1 MPSQSSQFI
10 FPSARLQTKEE
21 TFTFP
26 SAVDSGFV
34 FPSALNIG
42 KTDIEAIMDAIGK
55 FEDDYSFGNLNYTDE
70 LAERFGATEGPEYT
84 DHEGKTYTRAKF
96 PSPELGEDA
105 ARWRAKQIWKDV
117 DKDPVQFVST
127 WTGLKEDDETVVNF
141 ADEIQRGLPPEK
153 VEPELEVPDPP
164 FTFPSALSSPREV
177 PFLGPR
183 EMPERTK
190 ASLGR
195 RFKDRFFEYLAPFEL
210 YDPNLPEAEYTREIV
225 ADLAGGFSGMLVG
238 FAGLGAV
245 TGGATWIGAPAKGV
259 KAVQLAKTARTLVKA
274 GRMKGAAKYLGI
286 GSSGLLGRSPWVGRN
301 YLNTMAKLT
310 VTSPRLAKAVDL
322 GARNIITFGTYGQL
336 MLPTDASIVDRMK
349 TAEHDFYSSLLF
361 GAAGLPK
368 ILQIPK
374 ATAVEAGLLL
384 AAGAGS
390 DFGQDKDRTA
400 QERIIHGLALTGF
413 HFARQKAG
421 KVYVEGKMRNA
432 LIAWGYTPKEAE
444 RILADKTLLNNV
456 MRAGQGK
463 TTKEAQRPFEEQN
476 IFANK
481 DKKLKQNV
489 DLINIYTNKK
499 GQAMAVYRDL
509 ELGTRHTTTAK
520 DFFSG
525 FSKVNKSKTILEKE
539 REKGLIVDDKAP
551 SEVVPKK
558 GEKGYDAW
566 SRGRRQVKLFQK
578 KAGLSDKDYR
588 KVLNILTGKNSSTEL
603 TPREMAR
610 ALEVMKPVK
619 NFRKADAGLDG
630 MEAGLLD
637 KIPEGL
643 RMGFSKLAFPASAT
657 LRGIARKFNSKT
669 ALKLSDSMLDFALK
683 KAPIRAFG
691 TKFLKGIKQRY
702 KLSRED
708 LKSVVS
714 IIDPEKFGKYP
725 ITKKIKSG
733 KVVNE
738 KGKEVKIKDGI
749 LKDYNAFMKMNFLWM
764 ANAGVEVRIFSKSRM
779 GSRYVPIWQGKYKN
793 TEKNLPEKDY
803 KRLQKMKK
811 TMRTQGKTSKE
822 IKERV
827 NQFLT
832 NTVTGPDVKNIGVIT
847 KAKAGDMIK
856 LKDGREVKLT
866 SVESRRLDDYYPR
879 VLTAEAMTEFGTNK
893 SFRNRMLESL
903 KKHDPEL
910 QKIKSATKK
919 HQKAEKMLNS
929 MMTYIDERGVFGS
942 QIARRKIDLPSRV
955 AFDKDGIDIPLKD
968 YNVKKGDLVNGRKI
982 EKIIDVY
989 HRDFV
994 DVISRY
1000 SEKVSHVVP
1009 TYEYFGRKGVKGA
1022 KAQSMITKISD
1033 EVKGDKGVENWVI
1046 RIIEQQANGMDV
1058 QVPKVLQGVWSFAA
1072 NIGLSAPKTGFK
1084 NLLLG
1089 QVQTFTTFS
1098 ARQMAKAY
1106 KEILTDKKKWKA
1118 VTKSVGADEMSI
1130 HELEAMKT
1138 IQRKRFKRVTPIRW
1152 LGRMG
1157 GMQETESFN
1166 RLGAAV
1172 TGLFTAREA
1181 IKVLT
1186 GQITPWQAKMSK
1198 AQARHYLENTFRL
1211 DVKKILASK
1220 RRTLTKNEETKIMQM
1235 SHIMSQGSPELPF
1248 IPSWMAKGWAKPLT
1262 LFYRTAYRITENV
1275 GQNVVRPL
1283 LEQGNPLPSMKYLS
1297 GSALAGAGMVATNY
1311 LALQKGSSV
1320 WKSDQYHDIGRD
1332 VIDYMYKAETL
1343 AVLGFVTDEDWT
1355 ENFIDKFFI
1364 VRMLS
1369 EAKNQFSYIT
1379 NGSKTPYNASVDW
1392 AKSNIPVF
1400 NDIVTVWENNAKPE
1414 YAEVKRFRRMQ
1425 NDWSNAV
1432 GDVKDSGVYP
1442 RTVRKRSYE
1451 AIEASFWGSDKDQEK
1466 ADLYYVE
1473 LTDVANSLEK
1483 DRWTCLQAKDLS
1495 RTNLRTAIES
1505 TRPVTLSH
1513 ETLKAG
1519 KSDYRRFVLSLA
1531 PKDRKRLLDIE
1542 KKWQAKSDSY
1552 WNAVGNNRHLE
1563 VKCSE
1568 R

>member
-1 MPSQSSQFI
+1 MPPQYPPIQY
-10 FPSARLQTKEE
+10 PSFRSKERE
-21 TFTFP
+21 DFYP
-26 SAVDSGFV
+26 SFDTTQIEY
-34 FPSALNIG
+34 PSFSNIG
-42 KTDIEAIMDAIGK
+42 KTDIEAIMDAMEK
-55 FEDDYSFGNLNYTDE
+55 FEGGPYSFGNLNYTDE
-70 LAERFGATEGPEYT
+70 LSERFGATEGPEYT

-141 ADEIQRGLPPEK
+141 AGEIQSNLPPEK
-153 VEPELEVPDPP
+153 VEPDLEVPRSAIQY
-164 FTFPSALSSPREV
+164 PSFLSTPREV

-190 ASLGR
+190 APLLT
-195 RFKDRFFEYLAPFEL
+195 RFKERFLEYTIPFG
-210 YDPNLPEAEYTREIV
+210 YDPNLPEAEYTREIIT
-225 ADLAGGFSGMLVG
+225 DLVGGFSGMLVG
-238 FAGLGAV
+238 YGALGAV
-245 TGGATWIGAPAKGV
+245 TGGATWVTAPAKGV

-274 GRMKGAAKYLGI
+274 GRMKGASKYLGI

-310 VTSPRLAKAVDL
+310 VTSPKLAKAVDL
-322 GARNIITFGTYGQL
+322 GARNIVTFGTYGQL
-336 MLPTDASIVDRMK
+336 MIPTDTSVADRLK
-349 TAEHDFYSSLLF
+349 TAEHDFYSSVMF
-361 GAAGLPK
+361 SVVGLPK
-368 ILQIPK
+368 ILNMPK
-374 ATAVEAGLLL
+374 AAPIEVGALF
-384 AAGAGS
+384 AAGAGG
-390 DFGQDKDRTA
+390 DFLQDKDRTVE
-400 QERIIHGLALTGF
+400 ERIIHGLGLVGF

-432 LIAWGYTPKEAE
+432 LTTWGYTPKEAE

-456 MRAGQGK
+456 MRSGQGK

-476 IFANK
+476 VFVNK

-489 DLINIYTNKK
+489 DLLNIYTNKK
-499 GQAMAVYRDL
+499 GQAMVIYRDL
-509 ELGTRHTTTAK
+509 ELGTKHTTTGK

-525 FSKVNKSKTILEKE
+525 FSKVSKTKTILEKE
-539 REKGLIVDDKAP
+539 REKGLTVDDKTP
-551 SEVVPKK
+551 VEVIPKK

-566 SRGRRQVKLFQK
+566 NRGRRQVKAFQRR
-578 KAGLSDKDYR
+578 ADLSDKDYR
-588 KVLNILTGKNSSTEL
+588 KFLNVMTGKKSSTEL
-603 TPREMAR
+603 TTREMAKVID
-610 ALEVMKPVK
+610 AMKPVK
-619 NFRKADAGLDG
+619 NLRKPDAGLDG
-630 MEAGLLD
+630 MEAGILD

-669 ALKLSDSMLDFALK
+669 ALKLSDDMLDFALR

-691 TKFLKGIKQRY
+691 TKFLRGVKKSY

-738 KGKEVKIKDGI
+738 KGKEVKIKDEI
-749 LKDYNAFMKMNFLWM
+749 IKQYNAFMKMNFLWM
-764 ANAGVEVRIFSKSRM
+764 SNAGVEVRIFSSNRM
-779 GSRYVPIWQGKYKN
+779 GSKYVPIWQAKYKN

-832 NTVTGPDVKNIGVIT
+832 NAVTGPDVKNIGIIT
-847 KAKAGDMIK
+847 KAKVGDVIK

-879 VLTAEAMTEFGTNK
+879 VLTAEAMKEFGK
-893 SFRNRMLESL
+893 DGDFRARMLDSL
-903 KKHDPEL
+903 KKNDPEL
-910 QKIKSATKK
+910 QKVKSATKK
-919 HQKAEKMLNS
+919 HEKAERMLDQ
-929 MMTYIDERGVFGS
+929 MTTYMDDRGVFGS
-942 QIARRKIDLPSRV
+942 QIARRKINLPSRV
-955 AFDKDGIDIPLKD
+955 AFDKDGMDIPLKN
-968 YNVKKGDLVNGRKI
+968 YNVKKGDVVKGREI
-982 EKIIDVY
+982 DRIIDVY
-989 HRDFV
+989 ERDFI
-994 DVISRY
+994 DVIGRY
-1000 SEKVSHVVP
+1000 TDKVAHVVP
-1009 TYEYFGRKGVKGA
+1009 TYEFYGRKGVKGA
-1022 KAQSMITKISD
+1022 KAQSMINKISHETGGD
-1033 EVKGDKGVENWVI
+1033 REVTRWTQT
-1046 RIIEQQANGMDV
+1046 IIEQQANGINT
-1058 QVPKVLQGVWSFAA
+1058 QVPRALQSVWSVAA
-1072 NIGLSAPKTGFK
+1072 NIGLSAPKTGLK
-1084 NLLLG
+1084 NFLLG
-1089 QVQTFTTFS
+1089 QVQTFSTFS
-1098 ARQMAKAY
+1098 ARQMYKAY
-1106 KEILTDKKKWKA
+1106 REILTDPKKWNDITKA
-1118 VTKSVGADEMSI
+1118 VGTKEMGI
-1130 HELEAMKT
+1130 HELEAMKA
-1138 IQRKRFKRVTPIRW
+1138 IQRKRFKRVTPIKW

-1157 GMQETESFN
+1157 GMQETEAIN

-1172 TGLFTAREA
+1172 TGLFTGREA
-1181 IKVLT
+1181 LKVLT
-1186 GQITPWQAKMSK
+1186 GQLTPWQAKMSK
-1198 AQARHYLENTFRL
+1198 AQARHYLETTFRL
-1211 DVKKILASK
+1211 DVKKILSSK
-1220 RRTLTKNEETKIMQM
+1220 RRTFTKNEETKIMQM

-1275 GQNVVRPL
+1275 GQNVVRPMM
-1283 LEQGNPLPSMKYLS
+1283 EQGNPLPAMKYIS
-1297 GSALAGAGMVATNY
+1297 GSMLAGYGMVATNY
-1311 LALQKGSSV
+1311 LALQREP
-1320 WKSDQYHDIGRD
+1320 DQYKDMPRQI
-1332 VIDYMYKAETL
+1332 IDYMHKAETL
-1343 AVLGFVTDEDWT
+1343 AVFGSVLDENYN
-1355 ENFIDKFFI
+1355 ENLHEKIFIA
-1364 VRMLS
+1364 RMLND
-1369 EAKNQFSYIT
+1369 AKNEFSHWV
-1379 NGSKTPYNASVDW
+1379 NGTTTLYNASVDW
-1392 AKSNIPVF
+1392 AKSNVPVF
-1400 NDIVTVWENNAKPE
+1400 NDIVTVWENNVKPE
-1414 YAEVKRFRRMQ
+1414 YAEVKQFRRMQ
-1425 NDWSNAV
+1425 RDWADAV
-1432 GDVKDSGVYP
+1432 GDVNDIGEYP
-1442 RTVRKRSYE
+1442 RNVRSLSYNS
-1451 AIEASFWGSDKDQEK
+1451 IKASFWGSDKDKEK

-1483 DRWTCLQAKDLS
+1483 ERYSCLQAKDLS

>member
-1 MPSQSSQFI
+1 MPPQSSQFI

-42 KTDIEAIMDAIGK
+42 KTDIETIMDAIGR

-70 LAERFGATEGPEYT
+70 LSERFGATEGPEYT

-141 ADEIQRGLPPEK
+141 AEEIQSNLPPEK

-164 FTFPSALSSPREV
+164 FIFPSALSSPREV

-190 ASLGR
+190 ASLGK
-195 RFKDRFFEYLAPFEL
+195 RFKDRFLEYTIPFG
-210 YDPNLPEAEYTREIV
+210 YNPNLPEAEYTREII

-238 FAGLGAV
+238 FAGLGYV

-274 GRMKGAAKYLGI
+274 GRMKGASKYLGI

-310 VTSPRLAKAVDL
+310 VTSPKLAKAVDL
-322 GARNIITFGTYGQL
+322 GARNIVTFGTYGQL

-374 ATAVEAGLLL
+374 ATAIEAGLLL

-432 LIAWGYTPKEAE
+432 LITWGYTPKEAE
-444 RILADKTLLNNV
+444 RILADKTLLNNI
-456 MRAGQGK
+456 MRSGQGK

-476 IFANK
+476 IFVNK
-481 DKKLKQNV
+481 DKKLKQDV

-525 FSKVNKSKTILEKE
+525 FSKVNKTKTILEKE
-539 REKGLIVDDKAP
+539 REKGLTVDDKTP
-551 SEVVPKK
+551 VEVIPKK

-669 ALKLSDSMLDFALK
+669 ALKLSDSMLDFALR

-691 TKFLKGIKQRY
+691 TKFLRSVKKRY

-714 IIDPEKFGKYP
+714 IIDPEKFSKYP
-725 ITKKIKSG
+725 VTKKIKSG
-733 KVVNE
+733 KVLNE
-738 KGKEVKIKDGI
+738 KGKEVKIKDEI
-749 LKDYNAFMKMNFLWM
+749 IKDYNAFMKMNFLWM
-764 ANAGVEVRIFSKSRM
+764 ANAGVEVRIFSSNRM
-779 GSRYVPIWQGKYKN
+779 GSKYVPIWQAKYKN

-832 NTVTGPDVKNIGVIT
+832 NAVTGVDVKNIGVIT
-847 KAKAGDMIK
+847 RAKIGDVIK
-856 LKDGREVKLT
+856 LKDGKEVKLT

-879 VLTAEAMTEFGTNK
+879 VLTAEAMKEFGK
-893 SFRNRMLESL
+893 DGDFRRRMLDSL
-903 KKHDPEL
+903 KKNDPEL

-919 HQKAEKMLNS
+919 HQKAERMLDQ
-929 MMTYIDERGVFGS
+929 MTTYMDDRGVFGS

-955 AFDKDGIDIPLKD
+955 AFDKDGIEIPLKD
-968 YNVKKGDLVNGRKI
+968 YNVKKGDVIKGREI
-982 EKIIDVY
+982 DRIIDVY
-989 HRDFV
+989 ERDFI
-994 DVISRY
+994 DVIGRY
-1000 SEKVSHVVP
+1000 AEKVSHVVP
-1009 TYEYFGRKGVKGA
+1009 TYEFYGRKGVKGA
-1022 KAQSMITKISD
+1022 KAQGMINKISNETGGD
-1033 EVKGDKGVENWVI
+1033 REVTRWVQT
-1046 RIIEQQANGMDV
+1046 IIEQQANGINT
-1058 QVPKVLQGVWSFAA
+1058 QVPRALQSVWSFAS
-1072 NIGLSAPKTGFK
+1072 NIGLSAPKTGLK
-1084 NLLLG
+1084 NFLLG
-1089 QVQTFTTFS
+1089 QVQTFSTFS
-1098 ARQMAKAY
+1098 ARQMYKAY
-1106 KEILTDKKKWKA
+1106 REILTDPKKWNDITRA
-1118 VTKSVGADEMSI
+1118 VGTKEMGI

-1138 IQRKRFKRVTPIRW
+1138 IQRKRFKRVTPIKW

-1157 GMQETESFN
+1157 GMQETEAIN

-1172 TGLFTAREA
+1172 TGLFTGREA
-1181 IKVLT
+1181 LKVLT
-1186 GQITPWQAKMSK
+1186 GQLTPWQAKMSK
-1198 AQARHYLENTFRL
+1198 AQARHYLETTFRL

-1220 RRTLTKNEETKIMQM
+1220 RRTFTKNEETKIMQM

-1283 LEQGNPLPSMKYLS
+1283 MEQGNPLPAMKYLS

-1311 LALQKGSSV
+1311 LALQREP
-1320 WKSDQYHDIGRD
+1320 DQYKDMPRQI
-1332 VIDYMYKAETL
+1332 IDYMHKAETL
-1343 AVLGFVTDEDWT
+1343 AVFGAVLDENYN
-1355 ENFIDKFFI
+1355 ENLHEKIFIA
-1364 VRMLS
+1364 RMLS
-1369 EAKNQFSYIT
+1369 DAKNEFSHWV
-1379 NGSKTPYNASVDW
+1379 NGTTTLYNASVDW
-1392 AKSNIPVF
+1392 AKSNVPVF
-1400 NDIVTVWENNAKPE
+1400 NDIVTVWENNVKPE
-1414 YAEVKRFRRMQ
+1414 YAEVKQFRRMQ
-1425 NDWSNAV
+1425 RDWADAV
-1432 GDVKDSGVYP
+1432 GDVDDIGEYP
-1442 RTVRKRSYE
+1442 RNVRSLSYNS
-1451 AIEASFWGSDKDQEK
+1451 IKASFWGSDSDKEK

-1552 WNAVGNNRHLE
+1552 WNAVGSNRHLE